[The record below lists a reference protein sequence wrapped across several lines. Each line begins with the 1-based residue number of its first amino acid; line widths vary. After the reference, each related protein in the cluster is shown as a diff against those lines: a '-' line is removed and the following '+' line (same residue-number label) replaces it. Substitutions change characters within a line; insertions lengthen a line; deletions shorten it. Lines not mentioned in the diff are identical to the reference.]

1 MGINFIGFMRISFKL
16 KCFFYATPLVG
27 DNKDKNSLAFY
38 KYFSLFLFTLNYIR
52 RILIGCQ
59 YYLSEDGE

>member
-1 MGINFIGFMRISFKL
+1 MFSYVFHLSKSIFSN
-16 KCFFYATPLVG
+16 ATLLVG

-59 YYLSEDGE
+59 CYLSEDGE